1 MTGRMFGGER
11 GAGGAGGRGRA
22 GRKGGDADERGSKVT
37 PPPEEKKK
45 PVSAE
50 VRSQRRGGSGLVVP
64 GETPRQRKRS
74 RREIEVKEEESRV
87 EREKREDGKRGKQTG
102 GIN

>member
-11 GAGGAGGRGRA
+11 GAGGARGGEGRA

-37 PPPEEKKK
+37 PPPEEMKK

-50 VRSQRRGGSGLVVP
+50 VRSQRRGEAGWF
-64 GETPRQRKRS
+64 Q
-74 RREIEVKEEESRV
+74 
-87 EREKREDGKRGKQTG
+87 GKRRDSEKEAGGK
-102 GIN
+102 